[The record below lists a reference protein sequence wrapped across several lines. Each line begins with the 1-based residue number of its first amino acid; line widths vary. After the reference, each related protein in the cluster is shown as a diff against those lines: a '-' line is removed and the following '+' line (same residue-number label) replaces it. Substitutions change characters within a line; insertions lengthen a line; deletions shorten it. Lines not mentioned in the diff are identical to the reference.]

1 MLQRYSSKHVCD
13 PVYQA
18 TERQDVRFYYGTHS
32 EAMTPFQQEAA
43 AWEGVQMV
51 NVYSTDGKGYVQVG
65 CLCLAM
71 LCVLLHIAMH
81 IQQEHVI

>member
-1 MLQRYSSKHVCD
+1 MLQRYRSKHVCD
-13 PVYQA
+13 AVWQA

-65 CLCLAM
+65 YLCLAM